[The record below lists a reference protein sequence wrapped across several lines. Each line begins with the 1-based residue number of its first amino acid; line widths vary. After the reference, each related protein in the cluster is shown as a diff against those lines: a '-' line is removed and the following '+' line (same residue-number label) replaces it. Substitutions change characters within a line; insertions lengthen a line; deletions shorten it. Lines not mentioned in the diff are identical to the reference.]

1 MLLKDNMR
9 WPVRMKKTE
18 FPLYTK
24 ENSLILCQQLAHVL
38 VIRLNKLL
46 HQVHMPC
53 SFPSRML
60 LRVSETKAL
69 SPRARLEGIS
79 HVSCNPD
86 PSPYVSS
93 DNRKNHWNRI
103 TLTFPGYA
111 GCEGAW
117 RVGQSLNLRDGHCGV
132 QLECCLRREHE
143 KHPCALLL
151 GSWVWLS
158 WLALRI
164 FPSSGQESCD

>member
-1 MLLKDNMR
+1 MVQPQDASFEAQIQR
-9 WPVRMKKTE
+9 IEAEHAVEGQHAVTSEDEKTE

-38 VIRLNKLL
+38 VIRVNKLL

-53 SFPSRML
+53 SFSSRML

-79 HVSCNPD
+79 HVSCNPA

-103 TLTFPGYA
+103 TLTFPGYD

-117 RVGQSLNLRDGHCGV
+117 RVVSL
-132 QLECCLRREHE
+132 
-143 KHPCALLL
+143 
-151 GSWVWLS
+151 
-158 WLALRI
+158 
-164 FPSSGQESCD
+164 